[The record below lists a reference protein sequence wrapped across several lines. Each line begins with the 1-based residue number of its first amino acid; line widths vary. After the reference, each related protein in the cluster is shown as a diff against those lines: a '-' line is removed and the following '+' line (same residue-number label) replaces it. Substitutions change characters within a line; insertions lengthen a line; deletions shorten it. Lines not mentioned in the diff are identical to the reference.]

1 MEVDS
6 DIEQDKIEIEA
17 RQGDTRAK
25 IQVGE
30 RRLSKRVD
38 TFAHGFAK
46 KMGYEAVPWYILTE
60 IVLGIY
66 TVLTLLSMFF
76 RPDFFNVSFK
86 SSLT

>member
-1 MEVDS
+1 LEVDS

-38 TFAHGFAK
+38 IFAHGFAK
-46 KMGYEAVPWYILTE
+46 KMGYEAVPWYTLT
-60 IVLGIY
+60 
-66 TVLTLLSMFF
+66 
-76 RPDFFNVSFK
+76 
-86 SSLT
+86 